1 MGPADPRGVR
11 PAPSTGGRGVVLLGV
26 ALVLGIVILNQ
37 FDTGSIDVETGSEV
51 PSGSDDDTTTTRR
64 SGVSVVPLPTTRA
77 VRPPAEVKVLA
88 ANGTATQG
96 LAGRTRDYL
105 QTVGYNALAPTDA
118 TRVVEATQ
126 VQHTPEFEAEA
137 RALAQLLQLPG
148 SSVRP
153 LEENPPVPDS
163 RGADIALIIGPD
175 LRLPGDTA
183 TTTSTTRR

>member
-1 MGPADPRGVR
+1 M
-11 PAPSTGGRGVVLLGV
+11 LLLAV
-26 ALVLGIVILNQ
+26 ALILGIVLLNQ
-37 FDTGSIDVETGSEV
+37 FDTGSIDVDTSVSTDPGD
-51 PSGSDDDTTTTRR
+51 GDATTTTRR
-64 SGVSVVPLPTTRA
+64 SGVSVVPIPTTRA

-88 ANGTATQG
+88 ANATATSG

-105 QTVGYNALAPTDA
+105 TTVGYNALAPTDA

-163 RGADIALIIGPD
+163 RGTDIALIIGPD
-175 LRLPGDTA
+175 LRLPGDAA

>member
-1 MGPADPRGVR
+1 MGARGVR
-11 PAPSTGGRGVVLLGV
+11 PPPSTGGRGVVLLGV
-26 ALVLGIVILNQ
+26 ALLLGIIILNQ
-37 FDTGSIDVETGSEV
+37 FDTGAIDVDTSVSTDAG
-51 PSGSDDDTTTTRR
+51 DDEETTTTRR
-64 SGVSVVPLPTTRA
+64 SGVSVVPIPTTRA

-88 ANGTATQG
+88 ANATATSG

-126 VQHTPEFEAEA
+126 VQHTAEFEAEA
-137 RALAQLLQLPG
+137 RALAQLLQLPA

-153 LEENPPVPDS
+153 IEENPPVPDS

-175 LRLPGDTA
+175 LRLPGDAA
-183 TTTSTTRR
+183 TTTTTRR

>member
-1 MGPADPRGVR
+1 M
-11 PAPSTGGRGVVLLGV
+11 LLGV
-26 ALVLGIVILNQ
+26 ALLLGIIVLNQ
-37 FDTGSIDVETGSEV
+37 FDSGSIDVDTSVSTDSGDDNET
-51 PSGSDDDTTTTRR
+51 DTTRR
-64 SGVSVVPLPTTRA
+64 SSVSVVPIPTTRA

-137 RALAQLLQLPG
+137 RALAQLLQLPA

-153 LEENPPVPDS
+153 LEANAPVPDT
-163 RGADIALIIGPD
+163 RDTDIALILGPD

-183 TTTSTTRR
+183 GATTSTTRR

>member
-1 MGPADPRGVR
+1 M
-11 PAPSTGGRGVVLLGV
+11 LLGV
-26 ALVLGIVILNQ
+26 ALLLGIIILNQ
-37 FDTGSIDVETGSEV
+37 FDSGSIDVDTEVSTGGGDDGET
-51 PSGSDDDTTTTRR
+51 DTTRR
-64 SGVSVVPLPTTRA
+64 SSVSVVPIPTTRA
-77 VRPPAEVKVLA
+77 IRPPGDVKVLA

-137 RALAQLLQLPG
+137 RALAQLLQLPA

-153 LEENPPVPDS
+153 LEENAPVPDT
-163 RGADIALIIGPD
+163 RGTDIALIIGPD
-175 LRLPGDTA
+175 LRLPGDA
-183 TTTSTTRR
+183 ATTSTTRR

>member
-1 MGPADPRGVR
+1 MGARGVR
-11 PAPSTGGRGVVLLGV
+11 PPPSTGGRGVVLLGI
-26 ALVLGIVILNQ
+26 ALLLGIVILNQ
-37 FDTGSIDVETGSEV
+37 FDSGSIDVDTDVATDAGDEEEN
-51 PSGSDDDTTTTRR
+51 TTTTRR
-64 SGVSVVPLPTTRA
+64 SGVSVVPIPTSRA

-137 RALAQLLQLPG
+137 RALAQLLQLPA

-153 LEENPPVPDS
+153 LEQNAPVPDT
-163 RGADIALIIGPD
+163 RDTDIALIIGPD
-175 LRLPGDTA
+175 LRLPGDVA